1 MKKVLV
7 LLFLFVSFV
16 SGAQDNR
23 FVCDDTCS
31 PDEKGRVTY
40 NVVSPVGTST
50 IEPIKMAARLETL
63 EGKTIAIV
71 GEDFMQNI
79 THPALKQLVKENY
92 PTAKVIMYDE
102 LPIAGPYPAP
112 GIIRQSTEQFR
123 QRLIDLKVDAVI
135 AGNGGSG
142 ICMPKETDHRLL
154 LAQQGTFV
162 SFTCKPV
169 VLHSFCFQVPTY
181 TLFYPILPYSLS
193 VNDCCQ

>member
-7 LLFLFVSFV
+7 LLFLVVSFV

-123 QRLIDLKVDAVI
+123 QRLIDLKLDAVI
-135 AGNGGSG
+135 AGNGGCG
-142 ICMPKETDHRLL
+142 ICTP
-154 LAQQGTFV
+154 
-162 SFTCKPV
+162 
-169 VLHSFCFQVPTY
+169 
-181 TLFYPILPYSLS
+181 
-193 VNDCCQ
+193 